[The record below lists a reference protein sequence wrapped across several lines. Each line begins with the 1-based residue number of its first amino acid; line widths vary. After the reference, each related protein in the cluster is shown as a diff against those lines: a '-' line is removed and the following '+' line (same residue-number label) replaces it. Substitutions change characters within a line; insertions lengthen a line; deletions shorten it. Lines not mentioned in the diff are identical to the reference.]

1 MISRRLFSAL
11 FAGALLLP
19 VAARAADGFVDGLRY
34 VFVSGQDSTRVAV
47 IDSRDDTLAGSL
59 ELGLVPSQLEIAGEQ
74 GKLAAVDGA
83 SARLALVAVDGGE
96 AGMVALDFV
105 PTRLLAAGGRIVAAA
120 PASGWLAVVD
130 VTVGKVVAQGHVSPF
145 RDLQPAGDG
154 SRLLLAP
161 ETGEGLVLVD
171 TSTLAVT
178 AELAPP
184 RPGLGGFSSL
194 SRSPSGR
201 VIYARAA
208 GAPLVLAVD
217 VAGGKMGGELA
228 VGAGMARAYTNA
240 TGITLVLPDSAER
253 SVALVPA
260 SLRGGVSLPGEAG
273 VTGVYSGWFD
283 TVAFIPSSDSRSVMV
298 VDQPGAYRGDDI
310 VLGARPGRGTV
321 TPDGR
326 KFYLPLVDAN
336 RVAVISAETR
346 RLSGYVAL
354 PFQPSMALMARTFGI
369 CH

>member
-1 MISRRLFSAL
+1 MISRRLFAAL
-11 FAGALLLP
+11 FAGVLLLP
-19 VAARAADGFVDGLRY
+19 VAARAAGNFTDGLRY

-59 ELGLVPSQLEIAGEQ
+59 DLGLVPSQLEIVGEPA
-74 GKLAAVDGA
+74 L
-83 SARLALVAVDGGE
+83 LVAVDGTSARLAVAPVDGGT
-96 AGMVALDFV
+96 AGILALDFV

-120 PASGWLAVVD
+120 PSAGWLAVVD
-130 VTVGKVVAQGHVSPF
+130 VAAGSVAAQGRVAPF

-161 ETGEGLVLVD
+161 EAGEALVLVD
-171 TSTLAVT
+171 TMTLAV
-178 AELAPP
+178 AGDLAPP

-201 VIYARAA
+201 VVYARAA

-217 VAGGKMGGELA
+217 VAGGKMGGEVA
-228 VGAGMARAYTNA
+228 AGGGMVRAYTNA
-240 TGITLVLPDSAER
+240 TGITLVLPDSAAR
-253 SVALVPA
+253 SVTLVPA
-260 SLRGGVSLPGEAG
+260 SLKGGVSLPGEAG

-283 TVAFIPSSDSRSVMV
+283 TVAFLPSSDTRAVMV
-298 VDQPGAYRGDDI
+298 VDQPGAYRGEDI

-326 KFYLPLVDAN
+326 KFYLPLMDAN

-346 RLSGYVAL
+346 RLTGYVAL
-354 PFQPSMALMARTFGI
+354 PFQPQLALMARTFGI

>member
-1 MISRRLFSAL
+1 MISRRLFAAL
-11 FAGALLLP
+11 LAGTLLLP
-19 VAARAADGFVDGLRY
+19 VAGYAAGGFADGLRY

-47 IDSRDDTLAGSL
+47 IDSRDDSLAGSL
-59 ELGLVPSQLEIAGEQ
+59 DLGLVPSQLEIAGEPAW
-74 GKLAAVDGA
+74 LAAVDGVGT
-83 SARLALVAVDGGE
+83 RLALVPVDGG
-96 AGMVALDFV
+96 AATLVALDFV

-120 PASGWLAVVD
+120 PSAGWLAVVD
-130 VTVGKVVAQGHVSPF
+130 VAAGKVVVQGRLAPF

-161 ETGEGLVLVD
+161 ETGERLVLLD
-171 TSTLAVT
+171 AATLAVT
-178 AELAPP
+178 AEVAPP
-184 RPGLGGFSSL
+184 RAGLGGFSAL

-201 VIYARAA
+201 VVYARAA
-208 GAPLVLAVD
+208 TAPLVLAVD
-217 VAGGKMGGELA
+217 VAGGKTAGEIA
-228 VGAGMARAYTNA
+228 ANPGMARAYTNA
-240 TGITLVLPDSAER
+240 TGITLVLPDSAGR
-253 SVALVPA
+253 SVTLVPA
-260 SLRGGVSLPGEAG
+260 SLKGGVSLPGEAG
-273 VTGVYSGWFD
+273 MTGVYSGWFD
-283 TVAFIPSSDSRSVMV
+283 TVAFIPSSEARSVMV

-326 KFYLPLVDAN
+326 KLYLPLVDAN

-346 RLSGYVAL
+346 RLTGYVAL